1 MSKRMRLTKRWV
13 VCVMPLLL
21 SGCIGTIIGV
31 TTDAAIGIAK
41 IPFKVGHAIVD
52 SAVGDD
58 DDEAAH
64 AKKSETRTPEP
75 PDKVEEDERKEPA
88 APTAEPVPHST

>member
-1 MSKRMRLTKRWV
+1 MQLTKRWV

-58 DDEAAH
+58 EDEEAH

-75 PDKVEEDERKEPA
+75 TEKVEENDRKEPA
-88 APTAEPVPHST
+88 APTAQPMPRST

>member
-1 MSKRMRLTKRWV
+1 MRLTQWWV

-21 SGCIGTIIGV
+21 SGCVGTIIGV

-58 DDEAAH
+58 DDEQTH

-75 PDKVEEDERKEPA
+75 TEKVEDNDRKEPA
-88 APTAEPVPHST
+88 APTAEPLPHAT

>member
-1 MSKRMRLTKRWV
+1 MRLTKRWA

-21 SGCIGTIIGV
+21 SGCISTIIGA
-31 TTDAAIGIAK
+31 TTDAAIGIVK

-58 DDEAAH
+58 DDEQTH

-75 PDKVEEDERKEPA
+75 TEKVEDNDRKEPA
-88 APTAEPVPHST
+88 APTAEPLPHAT